1 MAPAHYKRTAHR
13 GKLLALMLSALFL
26 AFGSFW
32 LLQIMSSDG
41 GGGPVNV
48 GNDPDYIVENF
59 SFVRMA
65 ETGKPRYV
73 ISGERLTHRPADN
86 SSVIDKPVVQGLN
99 TEHPPMTMTARQA
112 LVSQNQNQ
120 VDLSGDV
127 DIQRPGAA
135 NARPLRVRTEALTF
149 LPDEDIAKT
158 DRAIEM
164 KVGTAT
170 AHGVGMVA
178 NNATQQVE
186 LGGRGKIVFPP
197 RSAR

>member
-1 MAPAHYKRTAHR
+1 MAQYKRTAHR

-41 GGGPVNV
+41 GVGPVNV

-86 SSVIDKPVVQGLN
+86 SSVIDNPVVQGLN
-99 TEHPPMTMTARQA
+99 TEHPPMTMTAQQA

>member
-1 MAPAHYKRTAHR
+1 MAQYKRTAHR

-41 GGGPVNV
+41 GVGPVNV

-99 TEHPPMTMTARQA
+99 TEHPPMTMTAQQA